1 MNSHTQ
7 PFLRQTRSPSS
18 PRRPRAQVF
27 SYPWQRPGCL
37 GGRTRAPHH
46 RRLVFGGASATE
58 DKARWAGVWRDL
70 WGRAWLRDI
79 LVIINP
85 VGGVRGA
92 ARVYEKVCAAA
103 AGARTSQRRTVL
115 SDEALISMLGSSRK
129 NLPSLTKSV
138 WPPSCN
144 VPQNCVELSSDSLKN
159 SSKIW
164 VIPA

>member
-103 AGARTSQRRTVL
+103 AA
-115 SDEALISMLGSSRK
+115 AA
-129 NLPSLTKSV
+129 SLTPLRHANRHGGLVSYRPRHEACRV
-138 WPPSCN
+138 TGR
-144 VPQNCVELSSDSLKN
+144 DHGM
-159 SSKIW
+159 
-164 VIPA
+164 